1 MADVLIVGAG
11 PVGLML
17 ACELARYGVGVRL
30 IDRAPQATQTSKAL
44 VVWSRTLEL
53 MDRMGCTE
61 AFLAA
66 GLRARGATLRGGG
79 RVLGGPD
86 FSDIDSP
93 YAFGLMIPQ
102 SDTERLLAEHLRGF
116 GVAVEREVELTVF
129 SQTPDGVEARLS
141 HADGRKERAAAAFL
155 IGCDGAHSVVRHGLG
170 LPFRGTAQGDEWLLA
185 DIGLDGAGAPPR
197 ALSDEVVSGSS
208 KESASKQ
215 EDRGVIRPNV
225 VGHGSRDRI
234 AVYLHRD
241 GPFVIFPIPGGRA
254 RVVATVGRAD
264 VQPRPDPTLAE
275 VQALVAARAGPGIR
289 VSDPVWLSRFH
300 IHERKVSE
308 YGRGRVFL
316 VGDAAHIHSP
326 AGGQGMNTGM
336 QDAVNLAWKLALV
349 RRGAAAPRLLDSYS
363 SERNA
368 VGEIV
373 LRNAGRLTA
382 MATLTHPLAQA
393 VRNRALHWL
402 LGLHAVRRR
411 MAATMSEIAIGY
423 PASPLSVGTG
433 AGRRWRPEDA
443 AGPPPGAGA
452 DPRFVL
458 YAADA
463 ERGTAL
469 AARFPGLV
477 QSAPRTNPEPGR
489 LHLVRPDGYVGLAAA
504 AADRDAAA
512 HYLKELGSA

>member
-11 PVGLML
+11 PVGLTL
-17 ACELARYGVGVRL
+17 ACELARFGVGVRL
-30 IDRAPQATQTSKAL
+30 IDRARQATQTSKAL

-79 RVLGGPD
+79 RVLGGAD
-86 FSDIDSP
+86 FSDIASP

-116 GVAVEREVELTVF
+116 GVAVEREVELTGF
-129 SQTPDGVEARLS
+129 AQTPDGVEARLS
-141 HADGRKERAAAAFL
+141 HADGREERATAGFL
-155 IGCDGAHSVVRHGLG
+155 IGCDGAHSAVRHGLG
-170 LPFRGTAQGDEWLLA
+170 LPFRGTAQGDDWLLA
-185 DIGLDGAGAPPR
+185 DIRTDGAGAPPGDR
-197 ALSDEVVSGSS
+197 VAL
-208 KESASKQ
+208 
-215 EDRGVIRPNV
+215 
-225 VGHGSRDRI
+225 
-234 AVYLHRD
+234 YLHRD

-264 VQPRPDPTLAE
+264 GRPKPDPTLAE
-275 VQALVAARAGPGIR
+275 VQELVTARAGPDLR
-289 VSDPVWLSRFH
+289 VFDPVWLSRFR

-316 VGDAAHIHSP
+316 AGDAAHIHSP
-326 AGGQGMNTGM
+326 AGGQGMNTGV

-349 RRGAAAPRLLDSYS
+349 LRGAATPRLLDSYS

-368 VGEIV
+368 VGEMV

-393 VRNRALHWL
+393 IRNRALHL
-402 LGLHAVRRR
+402 LLSFHPVRRR
-411 MAATMSEIAIGY
+411 MAAMMSEIAIGY
-423 PASPLSVGTG
+423 PASPLSVGPG

-443 AGPPPGAGA
+443 AGSPPGAGA

-458 YAADA
+458 YAADT

-469 AARFPGLV
+469 THRFPGLV
-477 QSAPRTNPEPGR
+477 QPIPRKNPDSGR
-489 LHLVRPDGYVGLAAA
+489 LHLVRPDGYVGLAAG
-504 AADRDAAA
+504 AADWDGAA
-512 HYLKELGSA
+512 HYLKECAAA

>member
-1 MADVLIVGAG
+1 METILIVGAG
-11 PVGLML
+11 PVGLTL

-30 IDRAPQATQTSKAL
+30 IDRAARATQTSKAL

-66 GLRARGATLRGGG
+66 GLRARGARLRAGG

-86 FSDIDSP
+86 FSDIASP

-102 SDTERLLAEHLRGF
+102 RDTERLLTEHLGSF
-116 GVAVEREVELTVF
+116 GVAVEREVELLAF
-129 SQTPDGVEARLS
+129 SQGPDGVEARLS
-141 HADGRKERAAAAFL
+141 RADGRQETVTTPFL
-155 IGCDGAHSVVRHGLG
+155 LGCDGAHSAVRHGLG
-170 LPFRGTAQGDEWLLA
+170 LAFRGSAQGDEWLLA
-185 DIGLDGAGAPPR
+185 DIRLDGAGVPPG
-197 ALSDEVVSGSS
+197 DE
-208 KESASKQ
+208 
-215 EDRGVIRPNV
+215 
-225 VGHGSRDRI
+225 I

-254 RVVATVGRAD
+254 RVVATVSRAD
-264 VQPRPDPTLAE
+264 ARPRPDPTLDE

-289 VSDPVWLSRFH
+289 VSDPVWLSRFR

-308 YGRGRVFL
+308 YRSGRVFL
-316 VGDAAHIHSP
+316 AGDAAHIHSP

-336 QDAVNLAWKLALV
+336 QDAVNLAWRLALV
-349 RRGAAAPRLLDSYS
+349 LRGEAGPRLLDSYS
-363 SERNA
+363 PERNA
-368 VGEIV
+368 VGETV

-382 MATLTHPLAQA
+382 LATLANPAAQA
-393 VRNRALHWL
+393 VRNRALGWV

-411 MAATMSEIAIGY
+411 MAATMSEIEIGY
-423 PASPLSVGTG
+423 PGSPLSVGPG

-443 AGPPPGAGA
+443 DGPPPGAGA

-458 YAADA
+458 YAADEEA
-463 ERGTAL
+463 GAAL

-477 QSAPRTNPEPGR
+477 QPVPRRNPAPGR
-489 LHLVRPDGYVGLAAA
+489 LHLVRPDGYVGFASG
-504 AADRDAAA
+504 AADGEAAA
-512 HYLKELGSA
+512 HYLKEIATA